1 MAIELIFPPNWRQ
14 QGFLK
19 LWEQMN
25 LSNLCSCDI
34 EGTETRL
41 EWLKT
46 IGQGSVR
53 FTDLRPGLQ
62 IAIED
67 HRMKE
72 NLVMESTPV
81 RGDPLKLYFLISGEL
96 TGVVGS
102 PTSPFVLQ
110 AGHNCLTACGGD
122 RASITYYADRAYL
135 GVTILLDLGFLRAFL
150 EGNSELP
157 QPLLQAI
164 ELPAETFFQIDS
176 TSPAMQ
182 IALHQILHCPYEG
195 SIAQL
200 YTESKA
206 LELVALKLAQISE
219 RLQLPQK
226 NIPLQPQDI
235 DCIHNAKDILIDNIE
250 SPPSLLELA
259 KKAGTND
266 YKLKIGFRQVF
277 GTTVFG
283 YLRNQR
289 MERARQLLLERR
301 MNVSEV
307 AQTVG
312 YNSLSR
318 FSTAFKHYFGI
329 TPKAYQKNSRSFS
342 ILVNHDSI

>member
-1 MAIELIFPPNWRQ
+1 
-14 QGFLK
+14 
-19 LWEQMN
+19 
-25 LSNLCSCDI
+25 
-34 EGTETRL
+34 
-41 EWLKT
+41 
-46 IGQGSVR
+46 
-53 FTDLRPGLQ
+53 
-62 IAIED
+62 
-67 HRMKE
+67 
-72 NLVMESTPV
+72 
-81 RGDPLKLYFLISGEL
+81 
-96 TGVVGS
+96 
-102 PTSPFVLQ
+102 
-110 AGHNCLTACGGD
+110 
-122 RASITYYADRAYL
+122 
-135 GVTILLDLGFLRAFL
+135 
-150 EGNSELP
+150 
-157 QPLLQAI
+157 
-164 ELPAETFFQIDS
+164 
-176 TSPAMQ
+176 MQ
-182 IALHQILHCPYEG
+182 IALYQILHCPYEG

-206 LELVALKLAQISE
+206 LELVALKLAQISK

-277 GTTVFG
+277 GTIVFG

-329 TPKAYQKNSRSFS
+329 TPKAYQKSSRSFS